1 MPRRPMVHQP
11 TQVNAL
17 FTGQKMPVNP
27 THHETR
33 PQWHSAFPTQHEFES
48 QLDAQLAAAR
58 EAREHKVKA
67 EASQAADAYV
77 EQRAKDAARASK
89 QEYTAHTAV
98 PQRVRN
104 AFEACDFNHDGYLGY
119 RELRTALRMYGIDV
133 SARAVASVLAECD
146 ASPDGKLDLVEFHQ
160 MVRDAEQ
167 RTSAYYDPLGTDEL
181 APLEHDAAGNAF
193 RTRPPLVGLGSG
205 GANQGSINY
214 GGRPSTAAASWTAR
228 APDKWPHHR
237 DEEARLAAVRDELM
251 RDNAYGGGP
260 AADGV
265 RARLLQKDTFW
276 KEDSN
281 GAWVRNQL
289 VAEQLGR
296 AEAEQEARIAKAE
309 AAAAI
314 ARVEALRAA
323 QAARELEIEAAAAR
337 LVAKNHP
344 LVRDFAPGAP
354 PGGPLAAAAAA
365 AAASRQ
371 SNASEVA
378 SLRQRQLVERLEVAL
393 LEKLDQKS
401 PSDSDAARAAVLRRV
416 FRAAPIG
423 GARSRTHATRA
434 EFHAGL
440 ALLGLPQ
447 RTISVHQLARQKPVE
462 DAPLPGATTAPRP
475 APLQRT
481 DIESDAAIDHAV
493 VDALFDKYAEQPP
506 VQLLELQARYER
518 DAAEK
523 VVDFSTIYERISRAA
538 VRPGSHRAPSLAMAH
553 SNYMARLDRL
563 MKDGTLPGGSV
574 FDARKQLASQE
585 RWAQARGEAGE
596 TRRGVPRVLT
606 HGP

>member
-1 MPRRPMVHQP
+1 
-11 TQVNAL
+11 
-17 FTGQKMPVNP
+17 MPVNP

-33 PQWHSAFPTQHEFES
+33 PQWHSAFPTQQEFES

-58 EAREHKVKA
+58 DAREHKVKA
-67 EASQAADAYV
+67 EASLAADAYV

-146 ASPDGKLDLVEFHQ
+146 ANPDGKLDLVEFHQ

-167 RTSAYYDPLGTDEL
+167 RTSAYYDPLGTDEF
-181 APLEHDAAGNAF
+181 AALEHDAAGNAF

-214 GGRPSTAAASWTAR
+214 
-228 APDKWPHHR
+228 
-237 DEEARLAAVRDELM
+237 AVRDELM

-276 KEDSN
+276 KGDTN
-281 GAWVRNQL
+281 GEWVRNQL

-354 PGGPLAAAAAA
+354 LGGPLAAAAAA
-365 AAASRQ
+365 ATASRQ

-416 FRAAPIG
+416 FRSAPIG

-481 DIESDAAIDHAV
+481 DIESDAAIDRAV

-563 MKDGTLPGGSV
+563 MKDGALPGGSV